1 MSDAPRDGAL
11 SPEATERWLD
21 RLFRSEAPRLARYLR
36 SAVNNQDEVHD
47 LVQETFVKLVASPPP
62 ARPQTPQAYLLGV
75 ARHVLWRRRNRA
87 PLSAKA
93 VHVPIDEANDLA
105 VAPEQEWMID
115 AADFM
120 RRYETALAELPELT
134 REVFRLSRQEDL
146 TYSQISERLSIT
158 VRAVELQ
165 MLKAIRYLD
174 HRVNSDD

>member
-1 MSDAPRDGAL
+1 MSPYTSPPKPPDDGPRPQPKLHHLDG
-11 SPEATERWLD
+11 RD
-21 RLFRSEAPRLARYLR
+21 LARYLR

-87 PLSAKA
+87 PLWAKA

-146 TYSQISERLSIT
+146 TYSQISERLGIT

>member
-1 MSDAPRDGAL
+1 
-11 SPEATERWLD
+11 
-21 RLFRSEAPRLARYLR
+21 
-36 SAVNNQDEVHD
+36 
-47 LVQETFVKLVASPPP
+47 
-62 ARPQTPQAYLLGV
+62 
-75 ARHVLWRRRNRA
+75 
-87 PLSAKA
+87 
-93 VHVPIDEANDLA
+93 
-105 VAPEQEWMID
+105 MID

-146 TYSQISERLSIT
+146 TYSQISERLGIT